1 MFILNC
7 DLQIKFIQ
15 FLRPQE
21 RFVQS
26 YILRK
31 GTRLYR
37 FIDIEP
43 AKVVSGMTRNKGK
56 DGRCNKYS
64 DIYYCSKSIDG
75 LLQEFGFNE
84 IQGSLIVSIVQE
96 PIILGMPV
104 DERVVPILR
113 GRTKN
118 EPPELVHDILH
129 KELGNDI
136 VIDYEQTS
144 EITELLLK
152 IYPDGICY
160 PSVHSIDTVINGY
173 IFQTDED
180 TGFSNI
186 ALSESGYKKIRELKP
201 KEYSYNPNNEK
212 EVN

>member
-96 PIILGMPV
+96 PIILGMPL
-104 DERVVPILR
+104 DEHIVPILR
-113 GRTKN
+113 GRTKD
-118 EPPELVHDILH
+118 EPPEMVHNMVH
-129 KELGNDI
+129 KIFGNDI
-136 VIDYEQTS
+136 VVSYEQTS
-144 EITELLLK
+144 LLTKLLLTK
-152 IYPDGICY
+152 YPDGICY
-160 PSVHSIDTVINGY
+160 PSVHSIDTVMNGI

-186 ALSESGYKKIRELKP
+186 ALSEIGYKKV
-201 KEYSYNPNNEK
+201 KEQSPITYFYKGANKNE
-212 EVN
+212 